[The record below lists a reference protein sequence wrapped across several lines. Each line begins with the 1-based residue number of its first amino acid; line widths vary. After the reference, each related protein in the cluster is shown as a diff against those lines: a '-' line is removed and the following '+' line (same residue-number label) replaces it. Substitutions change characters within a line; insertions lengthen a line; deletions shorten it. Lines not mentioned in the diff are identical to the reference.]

1 MQHARSGRYP
11 GSKTSLLFPGYLPL
25 RARELVL
32 FGVLQQRCSG
42 PWYHDPL
49 TNMITNKVQPPA
61 ITTLSET
68 SGRRTDVCFCKTFRS
83 LWSHMLGHYADLG
96 GSQPIGAGVSGIVDI
111 SVKDRNVSLSQV
123 TRHFLRPRH
132 FTETC
137 LQCVDKSM
145 RVYHSSVAYLRNC
158 SARPKG
164 RKRIRSDSCLV
175 ACCCLGITTR
185 SPT

>member
-11 GSKTSLLFPGYLPL
+11 GKSKTSLLFPGYLPL

-49 TNMITNKVQPPA
+49 TDMITNKVQVPA

-68 SGRRTDVCFCKTFRS
+68 SGRRTDVCFCKTFRP
-83 LWSHMLGHYADLG
+83 LWSHILGHYADLG
-96 GSQPIGAGVSGIVDI
+96 GSQPIGAGVSGISDI

-123 TRHFLRPRH
+123 TRHFLRPRCSVPACVPSLQVSPCQALCVAAVVYIH
-132 FTETC
+132 CSNTYGLASTC
-137 LQCVDKSM
+137 LRQ
-145 RVYHSSVAYLRNC
+145 
-158 SARPKG
+158 
-164 RKRIRSDSCLV
+164 LV
-175 ACCCLGITTR
+175 L
-185 SPT
+185 